1 VRPVL
6 LVIREVRASSLCCPR
21 RFIAQRGELRGHFWL
36 RRPLCSVVACRGSV
50 PKGRLIGGFDVERRK
65 RGANSDRT
73 LHEGRDLLRQSPD
86 RAERA
91 EQENL
96 VLRGRAER
104 VEQENLVLRE
114 RAERAERAARALRAE
129 ELARSLP
136 LPKRAARRP
145 KTASQDRWKLPKY
158 QHWFNILQGI
168 YKLLVKG
175 AIPLNDPSIENK
187 EIARLL
193 KEHDLLQPLPQPRGD
208 LVRRVA
214 LPRGPTLE
222 RRVGEAIAHSGRMFH
237 APGLSKDEVRALTF
251 AQLSETAAH
260 VRSLQSK

>member
-1 VRPVL
+1 M
-6 LVIREVRASSLCCPR
+6 
-21 RFIAQRGELRGHFWL
+21 
-36 RRPLCSVVACRGSV
+36 
-50 PKGRLIGGFDVERRK
+50 ERRK

-104 VEQENLVLRE
+104 AEQENRVLRE

-145 KTASQDRWKLPKY
+145 KTASQDRCKLPKY

-175 AIPLNDPSIENK
+175 AIPLNDPSIKNK

-193 KEHDLLQPLPQPRGD
+193 KEHDLLQPLPQPRGSSSLANTD
-208 LVRRVA
+208 VLEKFGKQSQSTDPSQETKAAVRQS
-214 LPRGPTLE
+214 P
-222 RRVGEAIAHSGRMFH
+222 I
-237 APGLSKDEVRALTF
+237 RA
-251 AQLSETAAH
+251 
-260 VRSLQSK
+260 